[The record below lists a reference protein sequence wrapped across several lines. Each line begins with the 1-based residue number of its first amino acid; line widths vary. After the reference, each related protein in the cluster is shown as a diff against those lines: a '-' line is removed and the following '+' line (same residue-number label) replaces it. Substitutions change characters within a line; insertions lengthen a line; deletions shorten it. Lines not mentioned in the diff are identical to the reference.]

1 MKKWFLRLFVA
12 LMTFILSVV
21 LTGAFRFVFGGGAPV
36 DVVAVEAPQPFT
48 DFSDD
53 HAQIM
58 AVYNEYGTAQTR
70 HDRAFFERV
79 EAENF
84 MLFVGRERLSR
95 EEDIQWMERQPL
107 DTVYDVRV
115 HRVRVLG
122 NSAVSRGLM
131 LVTYGDGSA
140 TEWPFID
147 VWVKRNGTW
156 QIQSTTSS
164 D

>member
-1 MKKWFLRLFVA
+1 MKKWFLRFFVA

-21 LTGAFRFVFGGGAPV
+21 LTGAFRFLYGGSPV
-36 DVVAVEAPQPFT
+36 DLVAVESPRPFT
-48 DFSDD
+48 DFSEDQ
-53 HAQIM
+53 AQIM
-58 AVYNEYGTAQTR
+58 AVYNEYGAAQTR

-79 EAENF
+79 ETENF
-84 MLFVGRERLSR
+84 VLFVGQSRLSR

-107 DTVYDVRV
+107 DTSYDVRI
-115 HRVRVLG
+115 HRIRVFG

-147 VWVKRNGTW
+147 VWVKRNGVW
-156 QIQSTTSS
+156 KIQSTTSS

>member
-1 MKKWFLRLFVA
+1 MKKWFIRLFVA
-12 LMTFILSVV
+12 SMTFILSVV
-21 LTGAFRFVFGGGAPV
+21 LTGAFRFLFGGSPI
-36 DVVAVEAPQPFT
+36 DVVAVQAPRPFT
-48 DFSDD
+48 DFRDD
-53 HAQIM
+53 EAQIM
-58 AVYNEYGTAQTR
+58 AVYNEYGAAQTR

-84 MLFVGRERLSR
+84 VLFVGRERLTR

-115 HRVRVLG
+115 HRVRVFG

-131 LVTYGDGSA
+131 LVTYGDGS
-140 TEWPFID
+140 TNEWPFID
-147 VWVKRNGTW
+147 IWVKRNGVW
-156 QIQSTTSS
+156 KIQTTTSS